1 MSTPTDRFYRH
12 IWCFVRGDVEPR
24 DFESWICEN
33 HSAEQY
39 LGADLYLE
47 TISDDFRSADVV
59 DRLRDRLR
67 DHARAAWPQ
76 DCRCIE
82 LSDLA
87 VVDMGKHEGVFR
99 SICEVKRRGQPQW
112 WLWLGHC
119 IACNQGWLVAQEE
132 RQNVI
137 FCMRKL
143 AEPEARAVVDE
154 NRWPSDFDTYE
165 ALLEIGLSAGRSVTF
180 VDPLE
185 SSSLSATIEDLALNR
200 PGIRVSEIARLLDID
215 HDLARTLAQRVVAQT
230 GVSIRVD

>member
-1 MSTPTDRFYRH
+1 MSIPTDCFYRR

-33 HSAEQY
+33 HSAQQY

-47 TISDDFRSADVV
+47 TISADFRSADVV

-67 DHARAAWPQ
+67 DQARSAWPQ

-87 VVDMGKHEGVFR
+87 VVDMGKHEEIFL
-99 SICEVKRRGQPQW
+99 SIREVKWRGQPQW
-112 WLWLGHC
+112 WLWLGDC
-119 IACNQGWLVAQEE
+119 TACNQGWLVAQEE
-132 RQNVI
+132 RQNDI

-143 AEPEARAVVDE
+143 VESEARAVIDE

-165 ALLEIGLSAGRSVTF
+165 ALLGIGLNAGRSVRF
-180 VDPLE
+180 VNPLE
-185 SSSLSATIEDLALNR
+185 SSSLSSTIEDLAHNR
-200 PGIRVSEIARLLDID
+200 PGICVSEIACLLNI
-215 HDLARTLAQRVVAQT
+215 HNDLARTLAQRVVAQA
-230 GVSIRVD
+230 GVSIRID